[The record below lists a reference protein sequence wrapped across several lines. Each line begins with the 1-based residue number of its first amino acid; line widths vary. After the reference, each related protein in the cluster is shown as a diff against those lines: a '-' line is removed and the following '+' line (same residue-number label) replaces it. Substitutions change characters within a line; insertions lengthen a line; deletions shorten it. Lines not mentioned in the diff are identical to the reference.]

1 MLSTEVTTIKEELEN
16 LVNYVNEL
24 NDRINQGIEEIA
36 KRRETLQGYEG
47 QLQEE
52 KNKESQLEAQIAF
65 LEPLI

>member
-36 KRRETLQGYEG
+36 KCREALQGYEG
-47 QLQEE
+47 QLQ
-52 KNKESQLEAQIAF
+52 
-65 LEPLI
+65 

>member
-36 KRRETLQGYEG
+36 KRREALQGYEG